1 MHLDPSLT
9 ASYIFL
15 AATLALSPGPDVM
28 FVVANGMSH
37 GAKGALASAVGIGAG
52 SFLRAVLASIGIS
65 AFVAASPFAFTVMKI
80 VGALYLACMGV
91 QAIRSAFKTARSAK
105 SVHKIQDIPAWS
117 MFLRGFMTNILNPK
131 VVIFYLALLPQFVR
145 EELGHVGIQV
155 FLLGCIHNV
164 IGVSFLIVIGLA
176 AGKASNWIGKTCL
189 GRWLDGVAGVLFL
202 GLAARLAFKDGPNG

>member
-1 MHLDPSLT
+1 MILDPSLT
-9 ASYIFL
+9 AAYILL

-28 FVVANGMSH
+28 FVVANGMSQ
-37 GAKGALASAVGIGAG
+37 GAKGAIASALGIGAG
-52 SFLRAVLASIGIS
+52 SFVHAFLASMGVS
-65 AFVAASPFAFTVMKI
+65 ALVAASPSVFNVMKI
-80 VGALYLACMGV
+80 AGALYLVCIGI
-91 QAIRSAFKTARSAK
+91 QAIRSALRTARSAK
-105 SVHKIQDIPAWS
+105 SVHIIQYIPVWS

-176 AGKASNWIGKTCL
+176 AGKASNWIGKTSL
-189 GRWLDGVAGVLFL
+189 GPWLDGISGVLFL
-202 GLAARLAFKDGPNG
+202 GLAARLAFRDGPRG